1 MIISPNDGLFDN
13 NFNVFKDIL
22 INDNGLIHLSRDKY
36 SSAQLQKIQDFKVK
50 HNIA

>member
-22 INDNGLIHLSRDKY
+22 INSNGLVQLSMDNYTSQQIK
-36 SSAQLQKIQDFKVK
+36 KIKDFKIK
-50 HNIA
+50 HS